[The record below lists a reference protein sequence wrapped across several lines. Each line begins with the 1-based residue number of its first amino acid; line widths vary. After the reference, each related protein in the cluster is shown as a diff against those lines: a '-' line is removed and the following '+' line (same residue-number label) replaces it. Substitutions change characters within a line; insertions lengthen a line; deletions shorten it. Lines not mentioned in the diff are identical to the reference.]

1 MDRQTSRT
9 LDGQT
14 DRQTSRTVDGQT
26 MTNDRLGETAC
37 KMPTC
42 KIPLVRKIEFKAYW
56 TIYVLALLQKKVIE
70 IEQGIESVTGKD
82 Y

>member
-9 LDGQT
+9 RDGQT

-42 KIPLVRKIEFKAYW
+42 KIPLVRKIEFKAY
-56 TIYVLALLQKKVIE
+56 
-70 IEQGIESVTGKD
+70 
-82 Y
+82 